1 MCYKYSLSFKIY
13 QLVSVSVFQIFS
25 QNYHYK
31 SIVSADLLNLFCCL
45 FVASFDRV
53 LGIKCWNGVEIS
65 LKPKRWKNCAHQI
78 TLIMTWHFKGCFF
91 FSVEAE
97 NSDSSLGR
105 TLAIS
110 HYWRVLRL
118 TKIELLR
125 CSDWRCWY
133 IGSLCSIYSCYCH
146 FSNLYP
152 QPIREHVGVESW
164 NICICD
170 KSIFERENTVWWGM
184 LIIYAFLDMFY
195 KLWKKVQRPFRACK
209 LI

>member
-91 FSVEAE
+91 FQLKRKTVTVLWVAL
-97 NSDSSLGR
+97 SLLVI
-105 TLAIS
+105 TDEC
-110 HYWRVLRL
+110 W
-118 TKIELLR
+118 
-125 CSDWRCWY
+125 DWQK
-133 IGSLCSIYSCYCH
+133 LNYCDA
-146 FSNLYP
+146 
-152 QPIREHVGVESW
+152 PIDVVG
-164 NICICD
+164 I
-170 KSIFERENTVWWGM
+170 
-184 LIIYAFLDMFY
+184 
-195 KLWKKVQRPFRACK
+195 
-209 LI
+209 